1 MSKGME
7 SLDNAP
13 PKPIA
18 RVVGRGEPVVG
29 ESGKLLLDVP
39 VGSYNIRRS
48 GGNWRKIYWDD
59 LFHTIINT
67 RTSRVII
74 GYSLV
79 IFLFA
84 LCYRYVSVNDPTCNV
99 GITTIMEAYIFSVE
113 TIMTIGYGAPS
124 NDIFY
129 GGCGSMA
136 VILTL
141 ESFSG
146 IFLDAVCI
154 GMFFV
159 RFSRATT
166 RACSIIFTNFAVIRR
181 IRGDYYFMFQLAE
194 AHVRCYAVRHEV
206 SGEDGCTEEA
216 LFQTHH
222 MRIQQPDDDIGA
234 FLLMALPQV
243 VVNPVTNGAHIDFD
257 KFHDLRAAPVDSM
270 NDVPVSGG
278 QIPRSFPMSEAS
290 GAKHHDGKPAS
301 GIGKKERHRL
311 NDQQRVD
318 IIRAVERDPTLK
330 NVELGRRYNITE
342 AAIRQLLQKKDV
354 ILDRYLKSNPTS
366 ADDPSKDHRTGNM
379 HSMEDS
385 FMNLHP
391 TLPVQ
396 QLSNPISVPP
406 TTSSTGGGGRGG
418 RKGKLRL
425 NDKQRMDIIRAVE
438 RDPTLKKVEL
448 GRRYNITEAAIR
460 QLLHKKDK
468 IVERVTNGLPSMAST
483 NASKR
488 KPSFASSTTSAVV
501 AAASASSSIG
511 LAGTSSAD
519 LAPTSTSDMS
529 SASFDAELYGWIAAL
544 QSRNVIV
551 PPTMIQRKAKDLA
564 DKYPACDFKPSQAWY
579 SKFASRYH
587 ITSSHNHPTAYV
599 TPLDMQLQLKQLRDK
614 ILHYSPDR
622 IYNMCETS
630 LFYQLVP
637 SYNILCPFESAEVQ
651 QRKMERV
658 SLVVCVNATGTHKVP
673 LLMVGK
679 EKAPLSSV
687 GFKSLP
693 VHYMPQIKAWMDA
706 TVFNHWVHQ
715 VFLPEVKARTTEPVL
730 LLLEH
735 GAPYHEF
742 NLDNVSAAFVPMNM
756 GSRYQPLNMGIVDA
770 LKKEF
775 KNAVFSDLIAVLSL
789 PDSKRLELEQRAR
802 SMPKGSAGLQF
813 GRSPHVYDA
822 MLAIKA
828 AWDAVPRTVI
838 QNTWAASTWVPSL
851 DRLGDHKECHIV
863 HDMCAMLSCI
873 SVSSTYGEISTEI
886 VEWMAIDDNDS
897 RVLRDEIQREIDD
910 LLHGPPTSLLNDIPM
925 PVEPTLATP
934 WVGDEAFV
942 AMVMAV
948 EDHLTHPRVQ
958 TLMGDASV
966 QSSVQSLHG
975 IIRQMRR
982 DALLQK
988 SNNTVELHR
997 IRCHGCYDGSIA
1009 RTGGNWK
1016 QIYWNDLYHTVI
1028 NVKTPTL
1035 ISGVVVSYV
1044 LVTFVFAC
1052 LYLVVSY
1059 NDAKCNVGI
1068 KTLTEAYIFSIE
1080 TIVHQVDDDG
1090 GGLFQTHSMRLQQ
1103 PDDDLGSY
1111 LLMAMPQLVVHRIDQ
1126 WSPLFPPECRP
1137 SSYNATTAPA
1147 YPDPLQRAV
1156 DHDNGNR
1163 DADAPQVVTPV
1174 TRTAIERHFEK
1185 TNMEVVVILEGEDS
1199 TTSNTAQAR
1208 HSYQLT
1214 DIVWDHMFARCVK
1227 RHPQT
1232 NGVWIDFDMFHDLVP
1247 VSSDAAAVVSTSI
1260 F

>member
-1 MSKGME
+1 MRRATTKHDIPNDQRLSLYHELLQHKENGRLPYGKGKELMQQYGLSKQTLSKIWKAGQESKARTGLANVANKKKGRCGRPRRRSIKDLEVAIKAVPAHLRLTLRSLAVSSGIAPTTLWRLLQSKKLRRRTSHLKPMVTEPMVTDKHKADRVIGPFHQELSISTKEQSPRMPHREKSPLLHRRVDMSKGME

-396 QLSNPISVPP
+396 QLPNPISVPP

-630 LFYQLVP
+630 L
-637 SYNILCPFESAEVQ
+637 
-651 QRKMERV
+651 
-658 SLVVCVNATGTHKVP
+658 
-673 LLMVGK
+673 
-679 EKAPLSSV
+679 
-687 GFKSLP
+687 
-693 VHYMPQIKAWMDA
+693 
-706 TVFNHWVHQ
+706 
-715 VFLPEVKARTTEPVL
+715 
-730 LLLEH
+730 
-735 GAPYHEF
+735 
-742 NLDNVSAAFVPMNM
+742 AAFVPMNM

-934 WVGDEAFV
+934 W
-942 AMVMAV
+942 
-948 EDHLTHPRVQ
+948 
-958 TLMGDASV
+958 
-966 QSSVQSLHG
+966 
-975 IIRQMRR
+975 
-982 DALLQK
+982 
-988 SNNTVELHR
+988 
-997 IRCHGCYDGSIA
+997 
-1009 RTGGNWK
+1009 
-1016 QIYWNDLYHTVI
+1016 
-1028 NVKTPTL
+1028 
-1035 ISGVVVSYV
+1035 
-1044 LVTFVFAC
+1044 
-1052 LYLVVSY
+1052 
-1059 NDAKCNVGI
+1059 
-1068 KTLTEAYIFSIE
+1068 
-1080 TIVHQVDDDG
+1080 
-1090 GGLFQTHSMRLQQ
+1090 
-1103 PDDDLGSY
+1103 
-1111 LLMAMPQLVVHRIDQ
+1111 
-1126 WSPLFPPECRP
+1126 
-1137 SSYNATTAPA
+1137 
-1147 YPDPLQRAV
+1147 
-1156 DHDNGNR
+1156 
-1163 DADAPQVVTPV
+1163 
-1174 TRTAIERHFEK
+1174 
-1185 TNMEVVVILEGEDS
+1185 
-1199 TTSNTAQAR
+1199 
-1208 HSYQLT
+1208 
-1214 DIVWDHMFARCVK
+1214 
-1227 RHPQT
+1227 
-1232 NGVWIDFDMFHDLVP
+1232 
-1247 VSSDAAAVVSTSI
+1247 
-1260 F
+1260 